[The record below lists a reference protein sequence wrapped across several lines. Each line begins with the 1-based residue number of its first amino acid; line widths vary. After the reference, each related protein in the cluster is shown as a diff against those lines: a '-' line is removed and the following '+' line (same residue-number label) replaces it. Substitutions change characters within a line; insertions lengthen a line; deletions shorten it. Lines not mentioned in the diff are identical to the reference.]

1 MDIIVWQFI
10 ISGYVPGT
18 DIQINFDILATF
30 SMSFVLFII
39 LRIIIKH
46 HLIVRREINE
56 IIKKSEKLNRIS
68 EISL

>member
-1 MDIIVWQFI
+1 VWQFI

>member
-1 MDIIVWQFI
+1 MWQFI

-39 LRIIIKH
+39 FRIIIKH

-56 IIKKSEKLNRIS
+56 IIKKSENLNRIS

>member
-1 MDIIVWQFI
+1 MWQFI